1 MPLKPHPT
9 DPDKMV
15 YVKAEYDMPKPWV
28 GLTDDERK
36 LVRNSV
42 GYNQFMTAGEYAEL
56 VQKATESLLKA
67 KND

>member
-1 MPLKPHPT
+1 MPLKQHPT